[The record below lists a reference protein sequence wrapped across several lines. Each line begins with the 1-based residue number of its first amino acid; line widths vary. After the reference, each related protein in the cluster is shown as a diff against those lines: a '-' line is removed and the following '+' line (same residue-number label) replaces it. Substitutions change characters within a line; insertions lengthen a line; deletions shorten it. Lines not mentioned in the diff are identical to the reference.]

1 MFSNYPEP
9 GADIPA
15 TGSADIVVCESQL
28 AVCSK
33 PATSGL
39 RGKRSLS
46 AFTLIEVMIACGIFF
61 MATFAILALVAS
73 SLRNARALQ
82 RGGVDAGM
90 AAAQIFQLLK
100 TNRQADLS
108 GSGDFGEDYPGYTYE
123 FASGEYMTNGLLQV
137 DIQVNRRGLNKP
149 VDTMTIWVYAPD
161 ARSGPGGPM
170 RP

>member
-1 MFSNYPEP
+1 MFSKHPEP
-9 GADIPA
+9 GAVTPR
-15 TGSADIVVCESQL
+15 SADIPVCDSQPRT
-28 AVCSK
+28 CSNQ
-33 PATSGL
+33 SL
-39 RGKRSLS
+39 RIKRSLS

-82 RGGVDAGM
+82 RGDVDAGM

-100 TNRQADLS
+100 TNKQADLS
-108 GSGDFGEDYPGYTYE
+108 GSGDFGDDYPGYTYE
-123 FASGEYMTNGLLQV
+123 FTSGEYMTNGLLQV
-137 DIQVNRRGLNKP
+137 DIQVNRRGLSKP
-149 VDTMTIWVYAPD
+149 VDIMTIWVYAPD